1 MNRRGRKKAS
11 LRANYY
17 IANYL
22 KTDSK
27 AMVTRILDTL
37 IENAVNQSK
46 IVATEIIDDILKGA
60 VKTDNNS
67 TKRNIQSD
75 KTVVTWKEK
84 FPWLCKVEKNC
95 IPYLQ
100 CTECISAASKGIK
113 ISSVWGHEGT
123 PNFQVTFQA
132 CKSLLSLHKAG
143 NPISVYVSV
152 YLCIFYFYFEIK
164 SLCYIVI

>member
-1 MNRRGRKKAS
+1 MNRRGRKKAP
-11 LRANYY
+11 LRANYS

-37 IENAVNQSK
+37 IENAVNHSK
-46 IVATEIIDDILKGA
+46 IVATEIIDDILKGE

-67 TKRNIQSD
+67 MKRKHSVTD

-84 FPWLCKVEKNC
+84 FPWLCKVEKNG

-113 ISSVWGHEGT
+113 ISSVFCSNST
-123 PNFQVTFQA
+123 
-132 CKSLLSLHKAG
+132 
-143 NPISVYVSV
+143 
-152 YLCIFYFYFEIK
+152 
-164 SLCYIVI
+164 